1 MKLLSYD
8 RKKKKGGN
16 NEDVYFMLPNWVEES
31 IQAGRLVEPT
41 ILNTYSPISTTVTT
55 AIA

>member
-1 MKLLSYD
+1 LSYD